1 MHGLELWKRQEQSL
15 LGIVLVW
22 QGKSA
27 TCFLRICVQMLIC
40 IVPGVEKFALMSLL
54 CCLKLR
60 HAFDL
65 KLESKVVQ
73 RHLAPGIKHSPKK

>member
-1 MHGLELWKRQEQSL
+1 M
-15 LGIVLVW
+15 
-22 QGKSA
+22 
-27 TCFLRICVQMLIC
+27 QMLIC